1 MYFYD
6 RQGQLRLIPAS
17 WTDARKADP
26 FVELAA
32 GRAWFRPQDL
42 LALAELID
50 GLMARQKPTSEAERC

>member
-1 MYFYD
+1 VYFYD
-6 RQGQLRLIPAS
+6 RQGQLKLIPAS

-32 GRAWFRPQDL
+32 GRARFRLQDL

-50 GLMARQKPTSEAERC
+50 GLINRQTSTSDSQAC